1 MSGTTAPPRCRKAA
15 KLPCKFPE
23 RQRCLGC
30 RYEVKTKALLLQYIS
45 SYDRLQTIAA
55 RTEDDFERRKAAAL
69 SQAQLAAISEI
80 VHHLK
85 PETTAAELE
94 GYQNLLKE
102 MQKEDDDRW
111 Q

>member
-1 MSGTTAPPRCRKAA
+1 M
-15 KLPCKFPE
+15 
-23 RQRCLGC
+23 
-30 RYEVKTKALLLQYIS
+30 LLQYIS

-94 GYQNLLKE
+94 VYQNLLKE